1 MRISDWSSDVCSS
14 DLVTLPL
21 RHFKS
26 EIKKIS
32 KEDML
37 PDYRIALEE
46 RVNAAATKQVA
57 KQIVM
62 IAMRDVVEG
71 PSISP
76 AGDTTMQKRRETA
89 RKRSTET
96 DPSRPFW
103 EQLALRLKATRSE
116 EPRFG
121 KECVQTWRSRWWTE

>member
-96 DPSRPFW
+96 DPYRTFW
-103 EQLALRLKATRSE
+103 EQIAVRLDRKSTRLNSS
-116 EPRFG
+116 P
-121 KECVQTWRSRWWTE
+121 

>member
-89 RKRSTET
+89 RNRSTDRKSVGEGKRVSVRV
-96 DPSRPFW
+96 DRGGSRI
-103 EQLALRLKATRSE
+103 T
-116 EPRFG
+116 
-121 KECVQTWRSRWWTE
+121 